1 MNNSVIIEHGCYLI
15 DTTAWT
21 EQRVGRLDEDLTTSL
36 RTFVNLDVFDE
47 YRSGMDISARMQL
60 WCAARDWVIAEG
72 APIYHDHGCLTCPV
86 NVVLASGPQ
95 PDGGTYALVQQEGD
109 RPAVYQDITSDEGY
123 WNQVRAVDIV
133 CPEGHRWAWLDDT
146 SLLDE
151 HGHETTIAA
160 LFGSGRQAPFAP
172 CRDCAQC
179 DDAATDIMCDCGDSA
194 VIYCPA
200 CHSRCRLTLSE
211 VPTYPQRTENSTD
224 D

>member
-1 MNNSVIIEHGCYLI
+1 VV
-15 DTTAWT
+15 
-21 EQRVGRLDEDLTTSL
+21 RRPRLGDRRRSADLPRPWL
-36 RTFVNLDVFDE
+36 PDL
-47 YRSGMDISARMQL
+47 
-60 WCAARDWVIAEG
+60 
-72 APIYHDHGCLTCPV
+72 PV

-133 CPEGHRWAWLDDT
+133 CPEGHRWTWLDDT

-151 HGHETTIAA
+151 HGHETTTAA

-200 CHSRCRLTLSE
+200 CNSRCRLTLSE